1 MLRRG
6 RKTRGSGPPAPKGSE
21 TRRRTGQ
28 CFSYSEI
35 ESMTGELCYL
45 SIAETGALLKSKQLS
60 PVELTNA
67 FLDRIE
73 GIDSRIHSF
82 VLVTPEE
89 ALRQA
94 KTVER
99 EIASNRYRGPM
110 HGIPIALKD
119 LIETADIR
127 TTAHSK
133 VLIDHVPTEDAT
145 VVSRLKEAG
154 SILLGKLG
162 CLEFA
167 HGSPSPDQAWPPVQ
181 NPWNPEHGFTGGSR
195 TGSAAAVAAGLV
207 MGALGTD
214 TGGSIRNPASFCGIA
229 GLMPTY
235 GTVSRK
241 GVIPYSFSLDH
252 CGPMAWT
259 AEDCAIMLQAIAGYD
274 PKDPSSANIRVNDYV
289 STLSDGI
296 RGKRIGAIRHFYES
310 HLPAE
315 DETRRAFE
323 AVVLE
328 LTMLGAVIE
337 DVKLRDLQ
345 EYDDCKV
352 IIGEAEF
359 FAVHEKDLLE
369 RFQDFGANLRF
380 RALPGGLIRAVDY
393 IQAQRQRAKLAAEMQ
408 TLFAGYD
415 AMVTLCTYGP
425 APKMSM
431 DEPTH
436 FFQRPNLTAV
446 VNVTG
451 NPAISIC
458 SGFDRLGLPLAM
470 QIVGRPFDEATILRI
485 AHAYEQATPWRSLR
499 PSLA

>member
-1 MLRRG
+1 
-6 RKTRGSGPPAPKGSE
+6 
-21 TRRRTGQ
+21 
-28 CFSYSEI
+28 
-35 ESMTGELCYL
+35 MTSELCYL
-45 SIAETGALLKSKQLS
+45 SIAETGPLLKSQQLS

-73 GIDSRIHSF
+73 AIDARIHSF
-82 VLVTPEE
+82 VLVTREE

-94 KTVER
+94 NEAER
-99 EIASNRYRGPM
+99 EIASNRYRGPL
-110 HGIPIALKD
+110 HGIPIGLKD
-119 LIETADIR
+119 LIETAGIR

-133 VLIDHVPTEDAT
+133 VLIDHIPSEDAT
-145 VVSRLKEAG
+145 AVSLLKNAG
-154 SILLGKLG
+154 AVLLGKLG

-167 HGSPSPDQAWPPVQ
+167 HGSPSPDQAWPAVR
-181 NPWNPEHGFTGGSR
+181 NPWNPEHGFTGGSS
-195 TGSAAAVAAGLV
+195 TGSASAVAAGLV

-235 GTVSRK
+235 GRVSRK

-259 AEDCAIMLQAIAGYD
+259 AEDCAIMLQAIAAYD
-274 PKDPSSANIRVNDYV
+274 PGDPGSADLPVPDY
-289 STLSDGI
+289 TADLNRGI
-296 RGKRIGAIRHFYES
+296 RGMRIGVIRHFYES
-310 HLPAE
+310 HLPLE

-323 AVVLE
+323 TALQE
-328 LTMLGAVIE
+328 LTKLGALLE
-337 DVKLRDLQ
+337 EVKLRELED
-345 EYDDCKV
+345 YDDCKV
-352 IIGEAEF
+352 IISEAEF

-369 RFQDFGANLRF
+369 RFQDYGANLRF
-380 RALPGGLIRAVDY
+380 RAVPGGLIRAVDY
-393 IQAQRQRAKLAAEMQ
+393 IQAQRQRAKLVAEMQ

-446 VNVTG
+446 FNVTG
-451 NPAISIC
+451 NPAISIYT
-458 SGFDRLGLPLAM
+458 GFDRMGLPLAM
-470 QIVGRPFDEATILRI
+470 QIVGKPFAEGTILRI
-485 AHAYEQATPWRSLR
+485 SHTYEQATPWRRQR
-499 PSLA
+499 PALA

>member
-1 MLRRG
+1 MA
-6 RKTRGSGPPAPKGSE
+6 S
-21 TRRRTGQ
+21 
-28 CFSYSEI
+28 
-35 ESMTGELCYL
+35 ELCYL
-45 SIAETGALLKSKQLS
+45 SIAEAGPLLKSKQLS

-73 GIDSRIHSF
+73 AIDSQIHSF
-82 VLVTPEE
+82 VLVTREE

-94 KTVER
+94 KAVEK
-99 EIASNRYRGPM
+99 EIASNRYRGPL
-110 HGIPIALKD
+110 HGIPIGLKD
-119 LIETADIR
+119 LIETAGIR

-133 VLIDHVPTEDAT
+133 VLIDYVPAEDAT
-145 VVSRLKEAG
+145 VVSRLKDAG
-154 SILLGKLG
+154 AVLLGKLG

-167 HGSPSPDQAWPPVQ
+167 HGSPSPDQAWPAVR
-181 NPWNPEHGFTGGSR
+181 NPWNPEHGFTGGSS
-195 TGSAAAVAAGLV
+195 TGSASAVAAGLV

-235 GTVSRK
+235 GRVSRK

-274 PKDPSSANIRVNDYV
+274 SYDPGSANLPAADY
-289 STLSDGI
+289 TAALNGGM
-296 RGKRIGAIRHFYES
+296 RGMRIGVIRHFYES
-310 HLPAE
+310 HVPPE

-323 AVVLE
+323 AALQE
-328 LTMLGAVIE
+328 FTKLGAVLE
-337 DVKLRDLQ
+337 EVKLRELQ
-345 EYDDCKV
+345 EYDDCKL
-352 IIGEAEF
+352 IIAEAEF

-369 RFQDFGANLRF
+369 RFQDYGANLRF
-380 RALPGGLIRAVDY
+380 RAVPGGLIRAVDY
-393 IQAQRQRAKLAAEMQ
+393 IQAQRQRAKLVAEMQ

-415 AMVTLCTYGP
+415 AMATLCTYGP

-446 VNVTG
+446 FNVTG

-458 SGFDRLGLPLAM
+458 TGFDRTGLPLAM
-470 QIVGRPFDEATILRI
+470 QIVGKSFDESTILRI
-485 AHAYEQATPWRSLR
+485 AHAYEQATPWRRQR
-499 PSLA
+499 PSLG

>member
-1 MLRRG
+1 
-6 RKTRGSGPPAPKGSE
+6 
-21 TRRRTGQ
+21 
-28 CFSYSEI
+28 
-35 ESMTGELCYL
+35 MTSELCYL
-45 SIAETGALLKSKQLS
+45 SIAETGPLLKSQQLS

-73 GIDSRIHSF
+73 AIDARIHSF
-82 VLVTPEE
+82 VLVTREE

-94 KTVER
+94 NEVER
-99 EIASNRYRGPM
+99 EIASNRYRGPL
-110 HGIPIALKD
+110 HGIPIGLKD
-119 LIETADIR
+119 LIETAGIR

-133 VLIDHVPTEDAT
+133 VLIDHIPAEDAT
-145 VVSRLKEAG
+145 AVSLLKNAG
-154 SILLGKLG
+154 AVLLGKLG

-167 HGSPSPDQAWPPVQ
+167 HGSPSPDQAWPAVR
-181 NPWNPEHGFTGGSR
+181 NPWNPEHGFTGGSS
-195 TGSAAAVAAGLV
+195 TGSASAVAAGLV

-235 GTVSRK
+235 GRVSRK

-259 AEDCAIMLQAIAGYD
+259 AEDCAIMLQAIAAYD
-274 PKDPSSANIRVNDYV
+274 PGDPGSANLPVPDY
-289 STLSDGI
+289 TTALNDGI
-296 RGKRIGAIRHFYES
+296 RGMRIGVIRHFYES
-310 HLPAE
+310 HLPPE

-323 AVVLE
+323 TALQE
-328 LTMLGAVIE
+328 LTKLGALLE
-337 DVKLRDLQ
+337 EVKLRELED
-345 EYDDCKV
+345 YDDCKV
-352 IIGEAEF
+352 IISEAEF

-369 RFQDFGANLRF
+369 RFQDYGANLRF
-380 RALPGGLIRAVDY
+380 RAVPGGLIRAVDY
-393 IQAQRQRAKLAAEMQ
+393 IQAQRQRAKLVAEMQ

-415 AMVTLCTYGP
+415 AMATLCTYGP

-446 VNVTG
+446 FNVTG

-458 SGFDRLGLPLAM
+458 TGFDRTGLPLAM
-470 QIVGRPFDEATILRI
+470 QIVGRPFAEGTILRI
-485 AHAYEQATPWRSLR
+485 AHAYEQATPWRHRR
-499 PSLA
+499 PALV

>member
-1 MLRRG
+1 
-6 RKTRGSGPPAPKGSE
+6 
-21 TRRRTGQ
+21 
-28 CFSYSEI
+28 
-35 ESMTGELCYL
+35 MTSELCYL
-45 SIAETGALLKSKQLS
+45 SIAETGPLLKSQQLS

-73 GIDSRIHSF
+73 AIDARIHSF
-82 VLVTPEE
+82 VLVTREE

-94 KTVER
+94 NEAER
-99 EIASNRYRGPM
+99 EIASNRYRGPL
-110 HGIPIALKD
+110 HGIPIGLKD
-119 LIETADIR
+119 LIETAGIR

-133 VLIDHVPTEDAT
+133 VLIDHIPAEDAT
-145 VVSRLKEAG
+145 AVSLLKNAG
-154 SILLGKLG
+154 AVLLGKLG

-167 HGSPSPDQAWPPVQ
+167 HGSPSPDQAWPAVR
-181 NPWNPEHGFTGGSR
+181 NPWNPEHGFTGGSS
-195 TGSAAAVAAGLV
+195 TGSASAVAAGLV

-235 GTVSRK
+235 GRVSRK

-259 AEDCAIMLQAIAGYD
+259 AEDCAIMLQAIAAYD
-274 PKDPSSANIRVNDYV
+274 PGDPGSADLPVPNYTADLNM
-289 STLSDGI
+289 GI
-296 RGKRIGAIRHFYES
+296 RGMRIGVIRHFYES
-310 HLPAE
+310 HLPPE

-323 AVVLE
+323 TALQE
-328 LTMLGAVIE
+328 LTKLGALLE
-337 DVKLRDLQ
+337 EVKLRELED
-345 EYDDCKV
+345 YDDCKV
-352 IIGEAEF
+352 IISEAEF

-369 RFQDFGANLRF
+369 RFQDYGANLRF
-380 RALPGGLIRAVDY
+380 RAVPGGLIRAVDY
-393 IQAQRQRAKLAAEMQ
+393 IQAQRQRAKLVAEMQ

-446 VNVTG
+446 FNVTG

-458 SGFDRLGLPLAM
+458 TGFDRMGLPLAM
-470 QIVGRPFDEATILRI
+470 QIVGRPFAEGTILRI
-485 AHAYEQATPWRSLR
+485 AHAYEQATPWRHQR
-499 PSLA
+499 PALV

>member
-1 MLRRG
+1 
-6 RKTRGSGPPAPKGSE
+6 
-21 TRRRTGQ
+21 
-28 CFSYSEI
+28 
-35 ESMTGELCYL
+35 MTSELCYL
-45 SIAETGALLKSKQLS
+45 SIAETGPLLKSQQLS

-73 GIDSRIHSF
+73 AIDARIHSF
-82 VLVTPEE
+82 VLVTREE

-94 KTVER
+94 NEVER
-99 EIASNRYRGPM
+99 EIASNRYRGPL
-110 HGIPIALKD
+110 HGIPIGLKD
-119 LIETADIR
+119 LIETAGIR

-133 VLIDHVPTEDAT
+133 VLIDHIPAEDAT
-145 VVSRLKEAG
+145 AVSLLKNAG
-154 SILLGKLG
+154 AVLLGKLG

-167 HGSPSPDQAWPPVQ
+167 HGSPSPDQAWPAVR
-181 NPWNPEHGFTGGSR
+181 NPWNPEHGFTGGSS
-195 TGSAAAVAAGLV
+195 TGSASAVAAGLV

-235 GTVSRK
+235 GRVSRK

-259 AEDCAIMLQAIAGYD
+259 AEDCAIMLQAIAAYD
-274 PKDPSSANIRVNDYV
+274 PGDPGSANLPVPNYTAD
-289 STLSDGI
+289 LNMGI
-296 RGKRIGAIRHFYES
+296 RGMRIGVIRHFYES
-310 HLPAE
+310 HLPPE

-323 AVVLE
+323 TALQE
-328 LTMLGAVIE
+328 LTKLGALLE
-337 DVKLRDLQ
+337 EVKLRELED
-345 EYDDCKV
+345 YDDCKV
-352 IIGEAEF
+352 IISEAEF

-369 RFQDFGANLRF
+369 RFQDYGANLRF
-380 RALPGGLIRAVDY
+380 RAVPGGLIRAVDY
-393 IQAQRQRAKLAAEMQ
+393 IQAQRQRAKLVAEMQ

-415 AMVTLCTYGP
+415 AMATLCTYGP

-446 VNVTG
+446 FNVTG

-458 SGFDRLGLPLAM
+458 TGFDRMGLPLAM
-470 QIVGRPFDEATILRI
+470 QIVGKTFR
-485 AHAYEQATPWRSLR
+485 
-499 PSLA
+499 